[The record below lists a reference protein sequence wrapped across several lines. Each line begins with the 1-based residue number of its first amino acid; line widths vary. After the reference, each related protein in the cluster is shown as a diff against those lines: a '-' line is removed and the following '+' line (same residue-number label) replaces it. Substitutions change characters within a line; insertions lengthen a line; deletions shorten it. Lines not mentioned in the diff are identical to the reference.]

1 MLVGFLQPVPG
12 FGVNFPPK
20 PTDAVRA
27 RGEGTDAGETANTSE
42 LQIGGKTEEGGDFSK
57 GVWLL
62 GRGAETR
69 SQTQAFAFRDLSRH
83 PFLLVL
89 HRC

>member
-27 RGEGTDAGETANTSE
+27 RGEGTDAGETANTSNYRSGE
-42 LQIGGKTEEGGDFSK
+42 KLRRGDFSK